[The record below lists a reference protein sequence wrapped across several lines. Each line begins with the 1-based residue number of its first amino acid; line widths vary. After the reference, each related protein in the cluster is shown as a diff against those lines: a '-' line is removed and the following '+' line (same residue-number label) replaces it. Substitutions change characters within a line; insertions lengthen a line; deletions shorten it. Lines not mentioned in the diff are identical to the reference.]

1 MKKIL
6 LSATALLAFGFAS
19 QAQDIKFGAKAGL
32 NIADFGGDAET
43 SGSRTGFH
51 VGVVAEFKLTE
62 QFSIQPEIVYSM
74 QGAKFETLDGFASIV
89 EQDMKLDYLNV
100 PIMAKYYLFEGFS
113 IQAGP
118 QVGFLMSAK
127 VDDDDAKD
135 SFKSIDFALNG
146 GVGYELPSGVF
157 FQARYS
163 AGLADINDVEG
174 FEGADAPKINNNV
187 ISFSV
192 GYKF

>member
-6 LSATALLAFGFAS
+6 LSAVALMAFGFAS
-19 QAQDIKFGAKAGL
+19 EAQDIKFGAKAGL

-51 VGVVAEFKLTE
+51 VGAVAEFKLTE
-62 QFSIQPEIVYSM
+62 QFSIQPELLYSM
-74 QGAKFETLDGFASIV
+74 QGAKFETVDGLTVV
-89 EQDMKLDYLNV
+89 EEDMKLDYINV

-118 QVGFLMSAK
+118 QIGFLMSAK
-127 VDDDDAKD
+127 AEDEDVKD

-146 GVGYELPSGVF
+146 GVGYELTMGVF

-163 AGLADINDVEG
+163 AGLADINDFGGDE
-174 FEGADAPKINNNV
+174 AIKINNNV
-187 ISFSV
+187 ISVSV

>member
-6 LSATALLAFGFAS
+6 LSAAAIMAFGFAS

-62 QFSIQPEIVYSM
+62 QFSIQPELLYSM
-74 QGAKFETLDGFASIV
+74 QGAKYETVNDFAIV

-127 VDDDDAKD
+127 DEDTDVKD

-146 GVGYELPSGVF
+146 GVGYELPLGVF

-163 AGLADINDVEG
+163 AGLANIADGEG
-174 FEGADAPKINNNV
+174 SDDYSINNNV
-187 ISFSV
+187 ISLSV